1 MILRIFNPSHDEC
14 LASGSPYY
22 TPSRTARLMDEVHLP
37 GWHCLSDDLPSWQDL
52 ERVEP
57 WGWDA
62 RLVHQLRR
70 RGCPDHLLPSPERLA
85 TIRRLSSRQTA
96 VRLLPM
102 VTERFESWWVGATS
116 PHSLDHSLSPSKFP
130 SVIGFSRS
138 PKRELC
144 HPSPCREGKLPLKD
158 ASASLTAGVSSPSQQ
173 GEGWQG
179 AVGSPD
185 EEGLGES
192 RWFLMSPSLLYKS
205 PWSCSGRGVF
215 TYDEK
220 RIRKVMREQGGIEV
234 EPLYPRVADF
244 AMEFRCEGGEVTFL
258 GLSAMLNGGT
268 SARGAAYG
276 GNLVAS
282 DETIMELMTRY
293 VPKKEVTEARDRLLD
308 VLRREIAPFYDG
320 PLGVDQMIV
329 GPPYALHPLVELN
342 LRHTMGLVA
351 IEMRTI

>member
-14 LASGSPYY
+14 LASASPYY
-22 TPSRTARLMDEVHLP
+22 TPSRTAQAMDAVRLP
-37 GWHCLSDDLPSWQDL
+37 GWHCLADSLPSWDEV
-52 ERVEP
+52 ERIEP

-70 RGCPDHLLPSPERLA
+70 RGCPEHLLPSPERLA
-85 TIRRLSSRQTA
+85 TIRHLSSRQTA

-116 PHSLDHSLSPSKFP
+116 PPESPLLGDFQRVLNTLDVLSPKGG
-130 SVIGFSRS
+130 VGGGF
-138 PKRELC
+138 L
-144 HPSPCREGKLPLKD
+144 
-158 ASASLTAGVSSPSQQ
+158 
-173 GEGWQG
+173 
-179 AVGSPD
+179 
-185 EEGLGES
+185 
-192 RWFLMSPSLLYKS
+192 FKS

-282 DETIMELMTRY
+282 DETIMGLMTRY
-293 VPKKEVTEARDRLLD
+293 VPEKEVTEARDKLLD

-351 IEMRTI
+351 IEMRTT

>member
-22 TPSRTARLMDEVHLP
+22 TPSRTAQAMDAVRLP
-37 GWHCLSDDLPSWQDL
+37 GWHCLADALPSWDEV
-52 ERVEP
+52 ERIEP

-62 RLVHQLRR
+62 RLVQQLRR
-70 RGCPDHLLPSPERLA
+70 RGCPDRLLPSDERLA

-116 PHSLDHSLSPSKFP
+116 PHSLDHSLSPSGLATP
-130 SVIGFSRS
+130 
-138 PKRELC
+138 PC
-144 HPSPCREGKLPLKD
+144 HPSPVREGENTLQEML
-158 ASASLTAGVSSPSQQ
+158 SALEGVSSPSLT
-173 GEGWQG
+173 GEGWQSSEG
-179 AVGSPD
+179 SFDGERLEVVGGCHS
-185 EEGLGES
+185 
-192 RWFLMSPSLLYKS
+192 SLLFKS

-220 RIRKVMREQGGIEV
+220 RIQKVMREQGGIEV

-282 DETIMELMTRY
+282 DETIMGLMTRY
-293 VPKKEVTEARDRLLD
+293 VPETEITEARDRLLD

-351 IEMRTI
+351 IEMRTT